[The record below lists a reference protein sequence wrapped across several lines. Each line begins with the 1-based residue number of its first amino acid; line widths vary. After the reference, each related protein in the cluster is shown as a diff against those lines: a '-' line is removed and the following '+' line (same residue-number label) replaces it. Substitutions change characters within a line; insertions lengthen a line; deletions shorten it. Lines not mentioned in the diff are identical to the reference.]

1 MTIRVS
7 EADVSD
13 VPEVAEFFW
22 SAWRAAGPG
31 APGWAGADETA
42 IAELTAP
49 GVLAERI
56 GGPGRW
62 MFLGWDDE
70 RVVGFSALRSLD
82 EDSVELAGIV
92 VMGDRLGR
100 GVGSLLLDAAVEAAA
115 ASGFRRVLVRTEV
128 TNERALAFYRR
139 HGFGDDRPVVEDVDG
154 ARVELIELVRGL

>member
-100 GVGSLLLDAAVEAAA
+100 GVGSLLLDAAVEAARRHLGHGLGYPVDVNLA
-115 ASGFRRVLVRTEV
+115 HIYLSCNRSSPAGFRLPSLSSAQPSDRSRPR
-128 TNERALAFYRR
+128 RAA
-139 HGFGDDRPVVEDVDG
+139 
-154 ARVELIELVRGL
+154 